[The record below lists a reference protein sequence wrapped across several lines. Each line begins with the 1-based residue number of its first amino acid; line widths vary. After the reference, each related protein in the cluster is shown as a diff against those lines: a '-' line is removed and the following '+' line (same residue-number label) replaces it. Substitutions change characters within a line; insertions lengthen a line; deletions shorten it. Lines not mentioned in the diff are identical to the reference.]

1 MTQRP
6 KNQIIDRMNATPKMK
21 PETANGITRN
31 IIRVVSLTKGAVA
44 YRINNAAV
52 FDAKAGAYRAGN
64 IEKGL
69 PDVIAILNGRFVGIE
84 VKAGKDRMSDFQK
97 MRRQEIVNA
106 GGIYFECKSTD
117 GFLAFWENLKNEM
130 AL

>member
-1 MTQRP
+1 M
-6 KNQIIDRMNATPKMK
+6 KATFKPR

-52 FDAKAGAYRAGN
+52 YDAKAQAYRAGN
-64 IEKGL
+64 IERGL

-97 MRRQEIVNA
+97 MRKQEIQIA

-117 GFLAFWENLKNEM
+117 GFLAFWENLKNEI